1 MLAMT
6 RYDIIIA
13 GAGPAGLALA
23 ADLSRHFKVI
33 VLEKGKAGTT
43 MCSWYT
49 FEDRIRANN
58 LEDAVVAR
66 PKNLIFYMD
75 KDSCF
80 EYKDTHVIVDP
91 NKVLEIF
98 KDRAEQNG
106 CEIKSDVEVSDFHYT
121 RGGVVVRTDKGN
133 YEGQLLID
141 CMGTTSPVVVKRKLQ
156 RNFCVWAEYGAKMKM
171 RFSKPDQI
179 GFIKMPEIYQPE
191 GDKANYMFGVY
202 PHNDHEGDLF
212 LFGYYKKLVKP
223 EVLKEMFDK
232 SSKDL
237 YPGEKIATI
246 KGLIYSGELKK
257 YALRRVLFF
266 GNSGASTPPVI
277 GMGFNEVLRKHSIVA
292 KEVREALASGNLSRR
307 TLENILL
314 EHRTSPQYAFL
325 KVCQRY
331 FYYGN
336 TDEEWKR
343 GVRVLNKAGAEFTS
357 HWMRGELNLGLMK
370 RALDALF
377 EVVGLKKLMRLLPL
391 REYISLVKYTSAI
404 VGGSVWTRIRMYF
417 LRQYK
422 EKTNKLYLESEQERE
437 VNSDFS

>member
-1 MLAMT
+1 MT
-6 RYDIIIA
+6 KYDIVIA

-23 ADLSRHFKVI
+23 ADLSRHFKVV
-33 VLEKGKAGTT
+33 VLEKGKAGAT

-49 FEDRIRANN
+49 FEDRVRTNS

-75 KDSCF
+75 KDSFF
-80 EYKDTHVIVDP
+80 EYKDDHVVVDP

-106 CEIKSDVEVSDFHYT
+106 CKIKNGVEVSDFRYT
-121 RGGVVVRTDKGN
+121 HGGVIVQTNKGN
-133 YEGQLLID
+133 YKSRLLID
-141 CMGTTSPVVVKRKLQ
+141 CMGTISPIVVKRKLQ
-156 RNFCVWAEYGAKMKM
+156 RNFCVWAEYGAKMKIK
-171 RFSKPDQI
+171 FPKLDQI
-179 GFIKMPEIYQPE
+179 GFIKMPKTYQPVD
-191 GDKANYMFGVY
+191 DKANYMFGVY

-223 EVLKEMFDK
+223 EILKEMFEK

-237 YPGEKIATI
+237 YPGEKISTI
-246 KGLIYSGELKK
+246 KGLIYSGELRK
-257 YALRRVLFF
+257 YALKRVLFF

-277 GMGFNEVLRKHSIVA
+277 GMGFNEVLRKHTIVA
-292 KEVREALASGNLSRR
+292 KRVREALESDNLSRR
-307 TLENILL
+307 ALEDILL

-336 TDEEWKR
+336 TDKEWRR
-343 GVRVLNKAGAEFTS
+343 GVQVLNKAGADFTS
-357 HWMRGELNLGLMK
+357 HWMRGELNLRLMK

-377 EVVGLKKLMRLLPL
+377 EVVGLKKLMKLLPL
-391 REYISLVKYTSAI
+391 REYISLVKYTSSI
-404 VGGSVWTRIRMYF
+404 VGGSIWTRARMYF
-417 LRQYK
+417 LHQYK
-422 EKTNKLYLESEQERE
+422 EKADKLHLEAERE
-437 VNSDFS
+437 REMNLD